1 MDLRTNS
8 DFRVRIK
15 RLFWYNR
22 DGDCLLRGTRCVLI
36 CIKQTGFVF
45 KDLRASLLA
54 LNLTNINT
62 CYLRVKQL
70 CKTRIEVLIEVKH
83 YVDVLGS

>member
-15 RLFWYNR
+15 RLFLYNR
-22 DGDCLLRGTRCVLI
+22 GGDCLLRGTRCVLI
-36 CIKQTGFVF
+36 RIKQTGFVF
-45 KDLRASLLA
+45 KVLRASLLA

-62 CYLRVKQL
+62 
-70 CKTRIEVLIEVKH
+70 
-83 YVDVLGS
+83 